1 MTVQLLPRL
10 LARNWRLKLA
20 AVGVAVFLWA
30 LVRVESPSGRSIP
43 VPVRVQLTDPE
54 YMLIGE
60 PAPAFVSVRFAGPVR
75 EIIRLALD
83 GTVVMVP
90 INEVTEPDM
99 LVALQASW
107 IPVEGYQGVQ
117 VEDFVPSTIHLHL
130 EPMESAIIGLRLST
144 TGELPERLALTRAIS
159 LAPSVVRVSGA
170 ASRVAAVDSLDILP
184 VSLGDVSE
192 QGVLEATVD
201 TTGLGLLVEPTQVR
215 VMVPVEE
222 STDRR
227 LTNIPVQPGDG
238 SIEGG
243 MIVVPA
249 SVGLTLTGARSRVDG
264 VNPGRL
270 RVFVPAYALL
280 GMRPSEERRVP
291 VQVEGVPS
299 FVTATVDVDTVLVR
313 RQADR

>member
-30 LVRVESPSGRSIP
+30 LVRVETPSRVSIP
-43 VPVRVQLTDPE
+43 VPVRVQLTDPK
-54 YMLIGE
+54 YMLVDE
-60 PAPAFVSVRFAGPVR
+60 PAPTLVDVRFAGPVR
-75 EIIRLALD
+75 EILRLAFD
-83 GTVVMVP
+83 GTAVIVP
-90 INEVTEPDM
+90 INEVTQRDM
-99 LVALQASW
+99 TVVLQAGW

-130 EPMESAIIGLRLST
+130 EPMESAIIGLRLSI

-249 SVGLTLTGARSRVDG
+249 SVGLTLRGARSRVDG

-291 VQVEGVPS
+291 VQVEGLPS